1 VQEQEQFDAYMRTTP
16 WVAVP
21 FNELKLRK
29 KVMTIYHAATLP
41 RFVLLSPSGKA
52 RRLLSLFFFCFVIV
66 VRLFSIQVLTDDE
79 KWIFVDP
86 VGAKFPWQG
95 PSDAICAIQ

>member
-1 VQEQEQFDAYMRTTP
+1 
-16 WVAVP
+16 
-21 FNELKLRK
+21 
-29 KVMTIYHAATLP
+29 
-41 RFVLLSPSGKA
+41 
-52 RRLLSLFFFCFVIV
+52 LLSLFFFCFVIV